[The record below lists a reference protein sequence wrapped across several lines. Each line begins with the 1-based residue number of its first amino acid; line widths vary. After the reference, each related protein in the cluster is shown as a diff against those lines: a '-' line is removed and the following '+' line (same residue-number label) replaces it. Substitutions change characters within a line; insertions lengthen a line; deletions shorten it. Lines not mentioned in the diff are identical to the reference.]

1 MFDKFGFTLMLPI
14 LLTGCA
20 FSPQEIQVASSQPL
34 VNFSDVTNE
43 SVGKVARWGGVILGL
58 NKQDDSTSVLI
69 SQYPLLH
76 SGQPTYRPQ
85 SGGTFTARFN
95 NSMDIESLQQGAVLT
110 IIGSVEQLQ
119 TPETSLD
126 TAQGATVQ
134 TSNFYVWEGLSSAN
148 HPDLEDNNSAVIQRG
163 KWGWQVKS
171 DKEKKRERQE
181 RQNERSSQ
189 Y

>member
-1 MFDKFGFTLMLPI
+1 MFDKFVFTLILPI

-20 FSPQEIQVASSQPL
+20 FAPQEIQVASSQPL

-58 NKQDDSTSVLI
+58 SKQDDSTSVLV

-85 SGGTFTARFN
+85 SGGTFTAKFN
-95 NSMDIESLQQGAVLT
+95 NSMDIESLQQGSVLT
-110 IIGSVEQLQ
+110 IIGNVEHLQ

-126 TAQGATVQ
+126 TAQVATIK
-134 TSNFYVWEGLSSAN
+134 TSHFYVWEGLSSAN
-148 HPDLEDNNSAVIQRG
+148 HPDLEDNNPAVIQRG

-171 DKEKKRERQE
+171 EKEKKRERQE
-181 RQNERSSQ
+181 RQNERASQ

>member
-1 MFDKFGFTLMLPI
+1 MFDKFVLTLMLPI

-20 FSPQEIQVASSQPL
+20 FSPQEIQVASSQSL
-34 VNFSDVTNE
+34 VNFSDVANE

-58 NKQDDSTSVLI
+58 SKQDDSTTVI
-69 SQYPLLH
+69 VSQYPLLY

-85 SGGTFTARFN
+85 SGGTFIARFN
-95 NSMDIESLQQGAVLT
+95 NSMDIEGLQQGAVLT
-110 IIGSVEQLQ
+110 IIGNVEQFKV
-119 TPETSLD
+119 PETRLD
-126 TAQGATVQ
+126 TAQVATVQ
-134 TSNFYVWEGLSSAN
+134 TSNFYVWEGFSSAN
-148 HPDLEDNNSAVIQRG
+148 HPDLKDNDPALIQRG

-171 DKEKKRERQE
+171 EKEKKRERQE